1 MYIWMF
7 GRIFVSPYSVKLYR
21 EELIVWRSARSS
33 GPGGQHVNTS
43 NSKAELLYT
52 VKHLNEKILHLVR
65 RKRPSLVSK
74 DHLIISSQKYRSLS
88 TNQKDCIET
97 FVNLLDRAEEELKPH
112 ETQPE
117 KIEKIEKIKNACK
130 ERRLEAKR
138 LHSEKKNSRRI
149 NKNDFQL

>member
-1 MYIWMF
+1 MF
-7 GRIFVSPYSVKLYR
+7 GRFFVSPFSVKLYR

-43 NSKAELLYT
+43 NSKAVLLYP

-65 RKRPSLVSK
+65 RKKPSLVSK
-74 DHLIISSQKYRSLS
+74 DHLIISSQKYRNLS

-97 FVNLLDRAEEELKPH
+97 FVNLLDQAEEELGPH

-117 KIEKIEKIKNACK
+117 KIEKIKHANK

-138 LHSEKKNSRRI
+138 MHSEKKSSRRI
-149 NKNDFQL
+149 NKNDFPL

>member
-1 MYIWMF
+1 MF
-7 GRIFVSPYSVKLYR
+7 GRFFISPFSVKLYR
-21 EELIVWRSARSS
+21 EELIMWRSARSS
-33 GPGGQHVNTS
+33 GPGGQHVNTN
-43 NSKAELLYT
+43 NSKAVLLYP

-65 RKRPSLVSK
+65 RKKPSLVSK
-74 DHLIISSQKYRSLS
+74 DHLIISSQKYRNLP

-97 FVNLLDRAEEELKPH
+97 LVNLLDRAEEELKPR

-117 KIEKIEKIKNACK
+117 KIEKIEKIKHASK

-149 NKNDFQL
+149 TKNDFPL